1 VQVYV
6 DTAFARMVSDSG
18 IQLNE
23 KFTDMPENASAFIGL
38 EENAV
43 GKKFRERVIAAVQQA
58 KK

>member
-1 VQVYV
+1 
-6 DTAFARMVSDSG
+6 MVPDSG
-18 IQLNE
+18 IQLNG